1 MSIPV
6 FAQALLFVQRLL
18 SDHDSTPPQLRKPLT
33 FREALGKHQACG
45 GFLHYLRLLQQ
56 MAPAA
61 DYPEMEKDLKQQ
73 FRYGYLDPDILHSLE
88 TMVPP
93 GDIQMVGAFRTAS

>member
-1 MSIPV
+1 
-6 FAQALLFVQRLL
+6 
-18 SDHDSTPPQLRKPLT
+18 
-33 FREALGKHQACG
+33 
-45 GFLHYLRLLQQ
+45 